1 MDLGDVPRSGNGH
14 GRVTGYLPLPPVG
27 PAAPPPVTADPRFY
41 LRMLRKRGWVVVLFV
56 VVAVSAAAVYVS
68 TQPRVY
74 RATAYVQVLQ
84 PAQVLVL
91 SSSGKPQMQRAMS
104 TEAKNISSSITA
116 AKACEILRRSK
127 ESAVGTAPPAGS
139 AGTGQSS
146 AGASDAAPAEDER
159 EVTTPEILSSLSVT
173 VENPDIL
180 RVSIENESADRAKRI
195 ADAVVDAYLER
206 SREAASEEAAK
217 GEEFLLRQMEALK
230 HDMERIEA
238 DTRKFKTS
246 HNIRDPNLDSLV
258 GPSAI
263 LDYSTEAERA
273 QTDLQAAA
281 AELAS
286 LQRRLQKESP
296 VRVVRKPV
304 NDPLAI
310 GMRQAVTDAEVEL
323 AKLQAQYQDAHP
335 LVRHQKAK
343 LAELRAQLAAYDKPQ
358 ELVESTEPNPMY
370 EALQARIRDQQTA
383 VESLRVRASMLAQ
396 LAAKKL
402 AQKPPNS
409 PDAFVGLARLQHA
422 REIAEKTY
430 VGLLERLQELKI
442 QKASEVGYAR
452 RLDWAQRPTYPIRPA
467 PKRTLAMAAMIGL
480 MLGVSVVFLMACT
493 DTSVSDPKELLQ
505 RTGMVALGFIPEGSR
520 REVSAVVAAAA
531 PKGAIAEGFR
541 RVRSHL
547 MSAYHGEALRSLAIT
562 STRANEGKSLVSANL
577 AVVFAQLGWQV
588 LLVDTDLRRPSLHRV
603 FGMEASPGVTELL
616 VGEAQLDSAIRA
628 TSVPNLLLLPSGAVA
643 PHPSELLSSPAM
655 EALVSQLTARVDLV
669 VFDTPPA
676 LMFTD
681 AEVLAPRMDG
691 VVVVVEQG
699 KASSEALTELRE
711 LIERARG
718 RVAGAVLN
726 KVKPMR
732 GDYYYRHYHYADYGH
747 YYDSDRKA
755 TDNGAKAV
763 PAAVETTT
771 AAAQVASGDEE
782 RDAS

>member
-1 MDLGDVPRSGNGH
+1 
-14 GRVTGYLPLPPVG
+14 
-27 PAAPPPVTADPRFY
+27 
-41 LRMLRKRGWVVVLFV
+41 
-56 VVAVSAAAVYVS
+56 
-68 TQPRVY
+68 
-74 RATAYVQVLQ
+74 
-84 PAQVLVL
+84 
-91 SSSGKPQMQRAMS
+91 
-104 TEAKNISSSITA
+104 
-116 AKACEILRRSK
+116 
-127 ESAVGTAPPAGS
+127 VGTAPPAGS

-296 VRVVRKPV
+296 VRVVRNPV

-409 PDAFVGLARLQHA
+409 PDAFVGL
-422 REIAEKTY
+422 
-430 VGLLERLQELKI
+430 LERLQELKI

-520 REVSAVVAAAA
+520 REVSAAA
-531 PKGAIAEGFR
+531 
-541 RVRSHL
+541 
-547 MSAYHGEALRSLAIT
+547 Y
-562 STRANEGKSLVSANL
+562 
-577 AVVFAQLGWQV
+577 
-588 LLVDTDLRRPSLHRV
+588 
-603 FGMEASPGVTELL
+603 
-616 VGEAQLDSAIRA
+616 
-628 TSVPNLLLLPSGAVA
+628 VP
-643 PHPSELLSSPAM
+643 
-655 EALVSQLTARVDLV
+655 T
-669 VFDTPPA
+669 
-676 LMFTD
+676 
-681 AEVLAPRMDG
+681 
-691 VVVVVEQG
+691 
-699 KASSEALTELRE
+699 
-711 LIERARG
+711 
-718 RVAGAVLN
+718 
-726 KVKPMR
+726 
-732 GDYYYRHYHYADYGH
+732 
-747 YYDSDRKA
+747 
-755 TDNGAKAV
+755 
-763 PAAVETTT
+763 
-771 AAAQVASGDEE
+771 
-782 RDAS
+782 